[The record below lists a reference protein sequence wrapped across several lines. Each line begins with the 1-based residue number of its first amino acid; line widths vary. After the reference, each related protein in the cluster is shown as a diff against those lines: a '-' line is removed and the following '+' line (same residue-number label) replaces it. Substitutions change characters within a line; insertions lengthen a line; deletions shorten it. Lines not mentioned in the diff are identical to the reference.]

1 MIARLLFGYLGQYST
16 LANVVANSLR
26 FPALVGNSVTVVVWW
41 LVLTPIIDFLLRHDV
56 DARTRFRRFN
66 ISPLLLNIH
75 FLNLP
80 IVAAEFLWTGE
91 SLQATDL
98 WFGLLAG
105 LLYLG
110 FYLLVL
116 DAAGFHFYII
126 LTPRTPW
133 CIVSYFSIFG
143 LYFAVYYGWN
153 AALDYY
159 LQA

>member
-1 MIARLLFGYLGQYST
+1 MTARLLFAYLGQYST
-16 LANVVANSLR
+16 VANVVANSLR
-26 FPALVGNSVTVVVWW
+26 FPALVGNSVTVLVWW
-41 LVLTPIIDFLLRHDV
+41 LILTPIIDYLLRQ
-56 DARTRFRRFN
+56 DADGRSRFRKFN
-66 ISPLLLNIH
+66 FSPLLLNIH

-80 IVAAEFLWTGE
+80 IVAFEFLWTGE

-105 LLYLG
+105 LLYLS

-133 CIVSYFSIFG
+133 CFVSYIGIFS
-143 LYFAVYYGWN
+143 LYFAAYYGWN
-153 AALDYY
+153 SALDYY
-159 LQA
+159 RA